1 MVDRSSDGGKERR
14 QYYVAKRDTVLLR
27 ILGACDVNVNEL
39 RLGMLVEALEDLKDS
54 SLKIRV
60 IDTAGSKTWCGTEW
74 RCHKYDLIPVSHKIR
89 QYLLAVQSPQERV
102 QLASN
107 KALCE
112 QIKDISVKDK
122 VWYCC
127 DPNKH
132 SKELAFVKY
141 IGPVTELGL
150 GHYFGLELLES
161 QETSE
166 TSSLIKEYFT
176 CTHWNAIFATVSNIC
191 PYKETDTVSSN
202 IEKTSLFLKGSTGT
216 DYSNDKK
223 KSVLDSTPA
232 ILLEQF
238 TTFDDN
244 KNNNRESVNM
254 LKERQKI
261 AKSSLEND
269 VNNFTKNLD
278 HALFKSALQNIP
290 IFVLEHKWSSDIE
303 SNVYSDVEEM
313 HDRLSLLDYSNV
325 SEKNEIKKFSK
336 IENKEDLMVGS
347 NVKVL
352 LDSDIHYGVIRWI
365 GTPSGISP
373 DKLMAA
379 VELDDG
385 HPLGTDG
392 TYKDIRYFHCR
403 PHRAVFTDIEH
414 CSLYENTKLDERL
427 ALTNNDNF
435 GNMECSVIAGI
446 VRPISVKGDLES
458 ICGKYR
464 GIQGHH
470 NSCYLDATL
479 FSMFTFT
486 SVFDNLLFR
495 PPNEKDC
502 PQYEE
507 VQRVLREEIV
517 NPLRKNMFVRADRVM
532 KLRTLLEKLSS
543 VSGLTSEEKD
553 PEEFLTSLVAQIL
566 NAEPFLKLSSGQD
579 AYHYQLFVEKD
590 DHLNLPT
597 VQQLLEQSFL
607 TSNIRLKEV
616 PSCLIIQMPRFGKSF
631 KMYQKI
637 QPTLLL
643 DVTDIIEDSPRQ
655 CTVCGKLAEYEC
667 KECYGQCGVG
677 LESIAFCFKCLEKVH
692 CHERRTNHEPKKL
705 VVPMEFAI
713 LQEHCYVPRLYL
725 ELSAVV
731 CIETSHYVSFV
742 KCGPGSEAPWCF
754 FDSMADRKGEQNG
767 YNIPEMVP
775 CPDFPYWLSEEG
787 GNYLTKLTDDRHLP
801 EHAKRLLCDAY
812 MCMYQSPDVM
822 MYK

>member
-1 MVDRSSDGGKERR
+1 MEDSSKERR
-14 QYYVAKRDTVLLR
+14 VLQHYVAKQDTVLIR
-27 ILGACDVNVNEL
+27 IFGACDVNVNKL
-39 RLGMLVEALEDLKDS
+39 RLGMLVEALEDLKES
-54 SLKIRV
+54 VLRV
-60 IDTAGSKTWCGTEW
+60 RVTDTVGGSKTWCGTEW
-74 RCHKYDLIPVSHKIR
+74 RCHKYDLIPVSQKVW
-89 QYLLAVQSPQERV
+89 QYLLAVQSPQERIR
-102 QLASN
+102 LANDS
-107 KALCE
+107 ALCE
-112 QIKDISVKDK
+112 QMRNVSVNDV
-122 VWYCC
+122 VWYCS
-127 DPNKH
+127 DPANRRA
-132 SKELAFVKY
+132 KELAFVRY
-141 IGPVTELGL
+141 IGPVLQLGS
-150 GHYFGLELLES
+150 GHYFGLELVGN
-161 QETSE
+161 QELSNTSLL
-166 TSSLIKEYFT
+166 TKEYFIS
-176 CTHWNAIFATVSNIC
+176 THWNAATIFATINNIL
-191 PYKETDTVSSN
+191 PYKETDPISGS
-202 IEKTSLFLKGSTGT
+202 IEKTSFSKNNTT
-216 DYSNDKK
+216 DYNNDKK

-232 ILLEQF
+232 VLLEQF
-238 TTFDDN
+238 TLFDDN
-244 KNNNRESVNM
+244 KNNNQESVNI
-254 LKERQKI
+254 LKERNQ
-261 AKSSLEND
+261 AGKSDLEND
-269 VNNFTKNLD
+269 INNYSKTVD
-278 HALFKSALQNIP
+278 HALFKCGNG
-290 IFVLEHKWSSDIE
+290 
-303 SNVYSDVEEM
+303 
-313 HDRLSLLDYSNV
+313 
-325 SEKNEIKKFSK
+325 EKNEIKKFNRV
-336 IENKEDLMVGS
+336 ENKGDLMVGS

-352 LDSDIHYGVIRWI
+352 VDSDIHYGVIRWI
-365 GTPSGISP
+365 GTPHGTSP
-373 DKLMAA
+373 GKLMAA
-379 VELDDG
+379 VELDNG

-403 PHRAVFTDIEH
+403 PYRAVFTDIEH
-414 CSLYENTKLDERL
+414 CSHYENTKLNERP
-427 ALTNNDNF
+427 ALINNDNNF
-435 GNMECSVIAGI
+435 GNMESSVITGI

-655 CTVCGKLAEYEC
+655 CTVCGKLAEFEC

-677 LESIAFCFKCLEKVH
+677 LESIAFCLQCLEKVH
-692 CHERRTNHEPKKL
+692 RHERRTNHEPKKL
-705 VVPMEFAI
+705 NVPVEFTI
-713 LQEHCYVPRLYL
+713 LQEHCPVPRLYL

-787 GNYLTKLTDDRHLP
+787 GTYLTELTDDRHLP

>member
-1 MVDRSSDGGKERR
+1 MEKRNPNSKEDRQDL
-14 QYYVAKRDTVLLR
+14 QCYVAKENALLIR
-27 ILGACDVNVNEL
+27 ISGECSVNSSAL
-39 RLGMLVEALEDLKDS
+39 RLGMLVEGVEDFKDGTM
-54 SLKIRV
+54 KVRV
-60 IDTAGSKTWCGTEW
+60 NDTTSDVWRGTEW
-74 RCHKYDLIPVSHKIR
+74 RCHRIDLIPVSTEAWKF
-89 QYLLAVQSPQERV
+89 LAAVSVPEERV
-102 QLASN
+102 RLAYD
-107 KALCE
+107 KQLCE
-112 QIKDISVKDK
+112 QLVALSVNDT
-122 VWYCC
+122 VWYCP
-127 DPNKH
+127 DPSINTKH
-132 SKELAFVKY
+132 LAVIKY
-141 IGPVTELGL
+141 IGPVLRL
-150 GHYFGLELLES
+150 GHGYYFGIDLVDGQEVSKTS
-161 QETSE
+161 QLS
-166 TSSLIKEYFT
+166 KEYFFSN
-176 CTHWNAIFATVSNIC
+176 HSDGRFATLNNIYPLKADTSMSLGNTDKNFYVKPDTSNN
-191 PYKETDTVSSN
+191 YAS
-202 IEKTSLFLKGSTGT
+202 
-216 DYSNDKK
+216 DKK
-223 KSVLDSTPA
+223 KSVLDSVPPVFFERFKTY
-232 ILLEQF
+232 
-238 TTFDDN
+238 DDG
-244 KNNNRESVNM
+244 KNNNKEQGVT
-254 LKERQKI
+254 LKERHQTNKLLL
-261 AKSSLEND
+261 LEND
-269 VNNFTKNLD
+269 LNNLTKTTEIHSYPQIGNT
-278 HALFKSALQNIP
+278 P
-290 IFVLEHKWSSDIE
+290 
-303 SNVYSDVEEM
+303 
-313 HDRLSLLDYSNV
+313 
-325 SEKNEIKKFSK
+325 EKNANKKFSRV
-336 IENKEDLMVGS
+336 ENSDIIVGS

-352 LDSDIHYGVIRWI
+352 LDSEVRYGVIRWI
-365 GTPSGISP
+365 GTPPGTTP
-373 DKLMAA
+373 GKLMAA
-379 VELDDG
+379 VELDENY
-385 HPLGTDG
+385 PTGTDG
-392 TYKDIRYFHCR
+392 TYKDIRYFYCR
-403 PHRAVFTDIEH
+403 PHRAVFTNLDK
-414 CSLYENTKLDERL
+414 CSLYDPIIAKIEDQVSSMNADH
-427 ALTNNDNF
+427 F
-435 GNMECSVIAGI
+435 GNMESSVIVGM
-446 VRPISVKGDLES
+446 VKPISVKADLES

-495 PPNEKDC
+495 PPNERDC

-655 CTVCGKLAEYEC
+655 CTVCGNLAEFEC

-677 LESIAFCFKCLEKVH
+677 LESIAFCLVCHEKVH
-692 CHERRTNHEPKKL
+692 HHERRTNHEPKKL

-713 LQEHCYVPRLYL
+713 LQEHCPVPRLYL

-731 CIETSHYVSFV
+731 CIETSHYVCFV
-742 KCGPGSEAPWCF
+742 KCGAGSEAPWCF

>member
-1 MVDRSSDGGKERR
+1 MEDSSKERR
-14 QYYVAKRDTVLLR
+14 VLQHYVAKQDT
-27 ILGACDVNVNEL
+27 L
-39 RLGMLVEALEDLKDS
+39 RLGMLVEALEDLKTS
-54 SLKIRV
+54 VLRV
-60 IDTAGSKTWCGTEW
+60 RVTDTVDGSKSWCGTEW
-74 RCHKYDLIPVSHKIR
+74 RCHTYDLIPVSP
-89 QYLLAVQSPQERV
+89 QVWQCLLAVQSPQERV
-102 QLASN
+102 RLAN
-107 KALCE
+107 DGPLCE
-112 QIKDISVKDK
+112 QLRNVSVNDAI
-122 VWYCC
+122 WYCA
-127 DPNKH
+127 DPANRPRARD
-132 SKELAFVKY
+132 LAFVRY
-141 IGPVTELGL
+141 VGHVPQLGL
-150 GHYFGLELLES
+150 GHYFGLELVGS
-161 QETSE
+161 QELSKTS
-166 TSSLIKEYFT
+166 LLAKEYFSA
-176 CTHWNAIFATVSNIC
+176 THWNAATIFATINNIL
-191 PYKETDTVSSN
+191 PYKETDSVSGV
-202 IEKTSLFLKGSTGT
+202 EKTPFLKNNTAT
-216 DYSNDKK
+216 EYANDKK
-223 KSVLDSTPA
+223 RSVLDSTPA
-232 ILLEQF
+232 VLLEQF
-238 TTFDDN
+238 TLFDDN
-244 KNNNRESVNM
+244 KNNNQDSVNL
-254 LKERQKI
+254 LKERQVGK
-261 AKSSLEND
+261 ADLEND
-269 VNNFTKNLD
+269 INNYTKTAD
-278 HALFKSALQNIP
+278 HALFKCGNG
-290 IFVLEHKWSSDIE
+290 
-303 SNVYSDVEEM
+303 
-313 HDRLSLLDYSNV
+313 
-325 SEKNEIKKFSK
+325 EKNEIKKFNK
-336 IENKEDLMVGS
+336 VENKEDLVVGS

-352 LDSDIHYGVIRWI
+352 LDADVHYGVIRWL
-365 GTPSGISP
+365 GTPPGTSP
-373 DKLMAA
+373 GKLMAA

-392 TYKDIRYFHCR
+392 TYKDVRYFHCR
-403 PHRAVFTDIEH
+403 PYRAVFTDIEH
-414 CSLYENTKLDERL
+414 CSRCENTKLDERP
-427 ALTNNDNF
+427 ALINNENF
-435 GNMECSVIAGI
+435 GNMESSVIEGI

-631 KMYQKI
+631 KMYPKI

-655 CTVCGKLAEYEC
+655 CTVCGKLAEFEC

-677 LESIAFCFKCLEKVH
+677 LESIAFCLQCLEKVH
-692 CHERRTNHEPKKL
+692 RHERRTNHEPKKL
-705 VVPMEFAI
+705 NVPMEFTI
-713 LQEHCYVPRLYL
+713 LQEHCPVPRLYL

-787 GNYLTKLTDDRHLP
+787 GNYLTELTDDRHLP

>member
-1 MVDRSSDGGKERR
+1 MEDSSKERR
-14 QYYVAKRDTVLLR
+14 VLQHYVAKQDTVLIR
-27 ILGACDVNVNEL
+27 IFGACDVNVNKL
-39 RLGMLVEALEDLKDS
+39 RLGMLVEALEDLKES
-54 SLKIRV
+54 VLRV
-60 IDTAGSKTWCGTEW
+60 RVTDTVGGSKTWCGTEW
-74 RCHKYDLIPVSHKIR
+74 RCHKYDLIPVSPMVW
-89 QYLLAVQSPQERV
+89 QCLLAVQSPQERIRI
-102 QLASN
+102 AN
-107 KALCE
+107 DEALCE
-112 QIKDISVKDK
+112 QIRNTSVNDV
-122 VWYCC
+122 VWYCS
-127 DPNKH
+127 DPANRRA
-132 SKELAFVKY
+132 KELAFVRY
-141 IGPVTELGL
+141 IGPVQQLGP
-150 GHYFGLELLES
+150 GHYFGLELVEN
-161 QETSE
+161 QELSKTS
-166 TSSLIKEYFT
+166 LLAKEYFAS
-176 CTHWNAIFATVSNIC
+176 THWNAAAIFAPINNIIF
-191 PYKETDTVSSN
+191 YKDIDPISGAS
-202 IEKTSLFLKGSTGT
+202 FLKNNTT
-216 DYSNDKK
+216 DYINDKK
-223 KSVLDSTPA
+223 RSVLDSTPA
-232 ILLEQF
+232 VLLEQF
-238 TTFDDN
+238 TLFDDN
-244 KNNNRESVNM
+244 KNNNQESVNL
-254 LKERQKI
+254 LKERQAGKLD
-261 AKSSLEND
+261 LEND
-269 VNNFTKNLD
+269 VNNYAKNVD
-278 HALFKSALQNIP
+278 HALFKCGN
-290 IFVLEHKWSSDIE
+290 D
-303 SNVYSDVEEM
+303 
-313 HDRLSLLDYSNV
+313 
-325 SEKNEIKKFSK
+325 EKNEIKKFNK
-336 IENKEDLMVGS
+336 VENKGELMVGS
-347 NVKVL
+347 NVKVF
-352 LDSDIHYGVIRWI
+352 LDTDVHYGVIRWI
-365 GTPSGISP
+365 GTPPGTTP
-373 DKLMAA
+373 GKLMAA
-379 VELDDG
+379 VELDNG

-403 PHRAVFTDIEH
+403 PYKAVFIDIEH
-414 CSLYENTKLDERL
+414 CSHYENTKLNERP

-435 GNMECSVIAGI
+435 GNMESSVITGI

-655 CTVCGKLAEYEC
+655 CTVCGKLAEFEC

-677 LESIAFCFKCLEKVH
+677 LESIAFCLQCLEKVH
-692 CHERRTNHEPKKL
+692 RHERRTNHEPKKL
-705 VVPMEFAI
+705 NVPMEFTI
-713 LQEHCYVPRLYL
+713 LQEHCPVPRLYL

-775 CPDFPYWLSEEG
+775 CPDFPYWLSEDG
-787 GNYLTKLTDDRHLP
+787 GNYLTELTDDRHLP

>member
-1 MVDRSSDGGKERR
+1 MEDSSKERR
-14 QYYVAKRDTVLLR
+14 VLQHYVAKQDT
-27 ILGACDVNVNEL
+27 L
-39 RLGMLVEALEDLKDS
+39 RLGMLVEALEDLKES
-54 SLKIRV
+54 VLRV
-60 IDTAGSKTWCGTEW
+60 RVTDTVGGSKTWCGTEW
-74 RCHKYDLIPVSHKIR
+74 RCHKYDLIPVSPKVW

-102 QLASN
+102 RLAN
-107 KALCE
+107 DEALCE
-112 QIKDISVKDK
+112 QMRNVSVNDV
-122 VWYCC
+122 VWHCS
-127 DPNKH
+127 DPANRRAR
-132 SKELAFVKY
+132 ELAFVRY
-141 IGPVTELGL
+141 IGPVPQLGL
-150 GHYFGLELLES
+150 GHYFGLELVES
-161 QETSE
+161 QELSKTS
-166 TSSLIKEYFT
+166 LLAKEYFSS
-176 CTHWNAIFATVSNIC
+176 THWNAAAILATINNIL
-191 PYKETDTVSSN
+191 PYKETDSICG
-202 IEKTSLFLKGSTGT
+202 IEKTPFLKNNAGT
-216 DYSNDKK
+216 DYASDKK
-223 KSVLDSTPA
+223 RSVLDSTPA
-232 ILLEQF
+232 VLLEQF
-238 TTFDDN
+238 TLFNDN
-244 KNNNRESVNM
+244 KNNNQESVNI
-254 LKERQKI
+254 LKDRHQ
-261 AKSSLEND
+261 AGKSDLEND
-269 VNNFTKNLD
+269 VNNYTKTID
-278 HALFKSALQNIP
+278 HALLKCGNG
-290 IFVLEHKWSSDIE
+290 
-303 SNVYSDVEEM
+303 
-313 HDRLSLLDYSNV
+313 
-325 SEKNEIKKFSK
+325 EKNEVKKFNRV
-336 IENKEDLMVGS
+336 ENKGDLMVGS

-352 LDSDIHYGVIRWI
+352 LDSDVHYGVIRWI
-365 GTPSGISP
+365 GTPSGTSP
-373 DKLMAA
+373 GKLMAA
-379 VELDDG
+379 VELDNG

-392 TYKDIRYFHCR
+392 TYKDTRYFHCR
-403 PHRAVFTDIEH
+403 PYRAVFTDIEH
-414 CSLYENTKLDERL
+414 CSHYENTKLDERP
-427 ALTNNDNF
+427 ALINNDNF
-435 GNMECSVIAGI
+435 GNMESSVIAGI

-655 CTVCGKLAEYEC
+655 CTVCGKLAEFEC

-677 LESIAFCFKCLEKVH
+677 LESIAFCSQCLEKVH
-692 CHERRTNHEPKKL
+692 RHERRTNHEPKKL
-705 VVPMEFAI
+705 TVPMEFTI
-713 LQEHCYVPRLYL
+713 LQEHCPVPRLYL

-787 GNYLTKLTDDRHLP
+787 GNYLTELTDDRHLP

>member
-1 MVDRSSDGGKERR
+1 
-14 QYYVAKRDTVLLR
+14 
-27 ILGACDVNVNEL
+27 
-39 RLGMLVEALEDLKDS
+39 MLVEALEDLKES
-54 SLKIRV
+54 VLRV
-60 IDTAGSKTWCGTEW
+60 RVTDTVGGCKTWCGTEW
-74 RCHKYDLIPVSHKIR
+74 RCHKYDLIPVSQKVW
-89 QYLLAVQSPQERV
+89 QYLLAVQSPQERIRLV
-102 QLASN
+102 NDVTLY
-107 KALCE
+107 E
-112 QIKDISVKDK
+112 QIQNISVNDL
-122 VWYCC
+122 VWYHSG
-127 DPNKH
+127 PANKRI
-132 SKELAFVKY
+132 KELAFVRY
-141 IGPVTELGL
+141 IGPVQQLGP
-150 GHYFGLELLES
+150 GHYFGLELLKKPES
-161 QETSE
+161 LQTS
-166 TSSLIKEYFT
+166 LLAKEYFT
-176 CTHWNAIFATVSNIC
+176 STHWSAAAIFAPVNNIL
-191 PYKETDTVSSN
+191 PHKETNSVAGID
-202 IEKTSLFLKGSTGT
+202 KTLFLKNNTGT
-216 DYSNDKK
+216 DYVNDKK

-232 ILLEQF
+232 VLLEQF
-238 TTFDDN
+238 TLFDDN
-244 KNNNRESVNM
+244 KNNNQESVNI
-254 LKERQKI
+254 LKDCHQ
-261 AKSSLEND
+261 AGKSDLEND
-269 VNNFTKNLD
+269 VNNYKAID
-278 HALFKSALQNIP
+278 HMLFKCGNG
-290 IFVLEHKWSSDIE
+290 
-303 SNVYSDVEEM
+303 
-313 HDRLSLLDYSNV
+313 
-325 SEKNEIKKFSK
+325 EKNETKKFNR
-336 IENKEDLMVGS
+336 IENKGDLMIGS

-352 LDSDIHYGVIRWI
+352 LDSDIHYGIIRWI
-365 GTPSGISP
+365 GTPPGTSP
-373 DKLMAA
+373 GKLIAA
-379 VELDDG
+379 VELDKG

-403 PHRAVFTDIEH
+403 PFRAIFTDIEH
-414 CSLYENTKLDERL
+414 CSQYENLDERS
-427 ALTNNDNF
+427 ALINNDKF
-435 GNMECSVIAGI
+435 GNMESSVIAGI

-655 CTVCGKLAEYEC
+655 CTVCGKLAEFEC
-667 KECYGQCGVG
+667 KKCYGQCGVG
-677 LESIAFCFKCLEKVH
+677 LESIAFCLQCLEKVH
-692 CHERRTNHEPKKL
+692 RHERRTNHEPKKL
-705 VVPMEFAI
+705 NVPMEFTI
-713 LQEHCYVPRLYL
+713 LQEHCPVPRLYL

-787 GNYLTKLTDDRHLP
+787 GNYLTELTDDRHLP

>member
-1 MVDRSSDGGKERR
+1 MEDSSKERR
-14 QYYVAKRDTVLLR
+14 VLQHYVAKQDTVLIR
-27 ILGACDVNVNEL
+27 IFGACDVNVNKL
-39 RLGMLVEALEDLKDS
+39 RLGMLVEALEDLKES
-54 SLKIRV
+54 VLRV
-60 IDTAGSKTWCGTEW
+60 RVTDTVGGSKTWCGTEW
-74 RCHKYDLIPVSHKIR
+74 RCHKYDLIPVSPKVW

-102 QLASN
+102 RLAN
-107 KALCE
+107 DEALCE
-112 QIKDISVKDK
+112 QMRNVSVNDV
-122 VWYCC
+122 VWHCS
-127 DPNKH
+127 DPANRRAR
-132 SKELAFVKY
+132 ELAFVRY
-141 IGPVTELGL
+141 IGPVPKLGL
-150 GHYFGLELLES
+150 GHYFGLELVES
-161 QETSE
+161 QELSKTS
-166 TSSLIKEYFT
+166 LLAKEYFSS
-176 CTHWNAIFATVSNIC
+176 THWNAAAILATINNIL
-191 PYKETDTVSSN
+191 PYKETDSICG
-202 IEKTSLFLKGSTGT
+202 IEKTPFLKNNAGT
-216 DYSNDKK
+216 DYANDKK

-232 ILLEQF
+232 VLLEQF
-238 TTFDDN
+238 TLFNDN
-244 KNNNRESVNM
+244 KNNNQESVNI
-254 LKERQKI
+254 LKDRHQ
-261 AKSSLEND
+261 AGKSDLEND
-269 VNNFTKNLD
+269 VNNYTKTID
-278 HALFKSALQNIP
+278 HALFKCGNG
-290 IFVLEHKWSSDIE
+290 
-303 SNVYSDVEEM
+303 
-313 HDRLSLLDYSNV
+313 
-325 SEKNEIKKFSK
+325 EKNEVKKFNRV
-336 IENKEDLMVGS
+336 ENKGDLMVGS

-352 LDSDIHYGVIRWI
+352 LDSDVHYGVIRWI
-365 GTPSGISP
+365 GTPSGTSP
-373 DKLMAA
+373 GKLMAA
-379 VELDDG
+379 VELDNG

-392 TYKDIRYFHCR
+392 TYKDTRYFHCR
-403 PHRAVFTDIEH
+403 PYRAVFTDIEH
-414 CSLYENTKLDERL
+414 CSHYENTKLDERP

-435 GNMECSVIAGI
+435 GNMESSVIAGI

-655 CTVCGKLAEYEC
+655 CTVCGKLAEFEC

-677 LESIAFCFKCLEKVH
+677 LESIAFCSQCLEKVH
-692 CHERRTNHEPKKL
+692 RHERRTNHEPKKL
-705 VVPMEFAI
+705 TVPMEFTI
-713 LQEHCYVPRLYL
+713 LQEHCPVPRLYL

-787 GNYLTKLTDDRHLP
+787 GNYLTELTDDRHLP

>member
-1 MVDRSSDGGKERR
+1 MEDRDGSKEHRVL
-14 QYYVAKRDTVLLR
+14 QHYIAKQDTVLIR
-27 ILGACDVNVNEL
+27 IYGACVVNVNEL
-39 RLGMLVEALEDLKDS
+39 RVGMLVEALEDLKES
-54 SLKIRV
+54 VLKVRV
-60 IDTAGSKTWCGTEW
+60 IDTIGGSKIWCGTEW
-74 RCHKYDLIPVSHKIR
+74 RCHKYDLIPVSPKIW
-89 QYLLAVQSPQERV
+89 QYLLTVQSPQERIRI
-102 QLASN
+102 AN
-107 KALCE
+107 DEALCE
-112 QIKDISVKDK
+112 RIRNISVNDR
-122 VWYCC
+122 VLYCS
-127 DPNKH
+127 DSSNRRA
-132 SKELAFVKY
+132 KEIALVRY
-141 IGPVTELGL
+141 IGSVKQLGL

-161 QETSE
+161 QEVSKTSV
-166 TSSLIKEYFT
+166 LAKEYFIS
-176 CTHWNAIFATVSNIC
+176 THSNANVTFATVNNIY
-191 PYKETDTVSSN
+191 PYKAESDTISGN
-202 IEKTSLFLKGSTGT
+202 IEKTFLKSNTGT
-216 DYSNDKK
+216 DYTNDKK
-223 KSVLDSTPA
+223 RSVHLLDSTPA
-232 ILLEQF
+232 VLLEQF
-238 TTFDDN
+238 TLFDDN
-244 KNNNRESVNM
+244 KNNNQESVNI
-254 LKERQKI
+254 LKERHQA
-261 AKSSLEND
+261 AKSNLENN
-269 VNNFTKNLD
+269 VNNYTKSND
-278 HALFKSALQNIP
+278 HSLFKCGNAL
-290 IFVLEHKWSSDIE
+290 
-303 SNVYSDVEEM
+303 
-313 HDRLSLLDYSNV
+313 
-325 SEKNEIKKFSK
+325 EKNEIEKFK
-336 IENKEDLMVGS
+336 VENKGDLMVGS
-347 NVKVL
+347 TVKVL

-373 DKLMAA
+373 GKLMAA

-392 TYKDIRYFHCR
+392 TYKDVKYFHCR
-403 PHRAVFTDIEH
+403 PYRAIFTDIEH
-414 CSLYENTKLDERL
+414 CSHYENTKLNEQP

-435 GNMECSVIAGI
+435 GNMESSVIAGL

-655 CTVCGKLAEYEC
+655 CTVCGKLAEFEC

-677 LESIAFCFKCLEKVH
+677 LESIAFCLQCLEKVH
-692 CHERRTNHEPKKL
+692 RHERRFNHEPKKL
-705 VVPMEFAI
+705 IVPMEFAI
-713 LQEHCYVPRLYL
+713 LQEHCPVPRLYL

-787 GNYLTKLTDDRHLP
+787 GNYLIELTDDRHLP

>member
-1 MVDRSSDGGKERR
+1 MEDRDGNKEHRVL
-14 QYYVAKRDTVLLR
+14 QHYIAKQDTVLIRLF
-27 ILGACDVNVNEL
+27 GACVVNVNEL
-39 RLGMLVEALEDLKDS
+39 RVGMLVEALEDLKES
-54 SLKIRV
+54 VLKVRV
-60 IDTAGSKTWCGTEW
+60 IDTIGGSKIWCGTEW
-74 RCHKYDLIPVSHKIR
+74 RCHKYDLIPVSQKIW
-89 QYLLAVQSPQERV
+89 QYLLTVQSPQERIRI
-102 QLASN
+102 AN
-107 KALCE
+107 DEALCE
-112 QIKDISVKDK
+112 RIRNISVNDR
-122 VWYCC
+122 VWYCS
-127 DPNKH
+127 DSSNRRA
-132 SKELAFVKY
+132 KEIAIVRY
-141 IGPVTELGL
+141 IGPVKQLGL

-161 QETSE
+161 QEVFKTS
-166 TSSLIKEYFT
+166 LLAKEYFIS
-176 CTHWNAIFATVSNIC
+176 THSNASVTFATVNNIY
-191 PYKETDTVSSN
+191 PYKVESDTISGN
-202 IEKTSLFLKGSTGT
+202 IEKTFLKSNTGT
-216 DYSNDKK
+216 DYINDKK
-223 KSVLDSTPA
+223 RSVLDSTPA
-232 ILLEQF
+232 VLLEKF
-238 TTFDDN
+238 TLFDDN
-244 KNNNRESVNM
+244 KNNNQESVNI
-254 LKERQKI
+254 LKERHQ
-261 AKSSLEND
+261 ATKSNLENN
-269 VNNFTKNLD
+269 VNNYTKSID
-278 HALFKSALQNIP
+278 HALFKCGNTL
-290 IFVLEHKWSSDIE
+290 
-303 SNVYSDVEEM
+303 
-313 HDRLSLLDYSNV
+313 
-325 SEKNEIKKFSK
+325 EKNEIKKFRV
-336 IENKEDLMVGS
+336 ENKKDLMVGS
-347 NVKVL
+347 TVKVL
-352 LDSDIHYGVIRWI
+352 VDSDIYYGVIRWI
-365 GTPSGISP
+365 GTPTGVSP
-373 DKLMAA
+373 GKLMAA

-392 TYKDIRYFHCR
+392 TYKDVRYFHCR
-403 PHRAVFTDIEH
+403 PYKAIFTDIEH
-414 CSLYENTKLDERL
+414 CSHYEDTKLNEQP
-427 ALTNNDNF
+427 AFTNNDNF
-435 GNMECSVIAGI
+435 GNMESSVISGI

-643 DVTDIIEDSPRQ
+643 DVTDIIENSPRQ
-655 CTVCGKLAEYEC
+655 CTVCGKLAEFEC

-677 LESIAFCFKCLEKVH
+677 LESIAFCLQCLEKVH
-692 CHERRTNHEPKKL
+692 RHERRTNHEPKKL
-705 VVPMEFAI
+705 IVPMEFAI
-713 LQEHCYVPRLYL
+713 LQEHCPVPRLYL

-787 GNYLTKLTDDRHLP
+787 GNYLTELTDDRHLP

>member
-1 MVDRSSDGGKERR
+1 MEDRDTECNTEHRVL
-14 QYYVAKRDTVLLR
+14 QHYIAKQDTVLIRLF
-27 ILGACDVNVNEL
+27 GACVVNVNEL
-39 RLGMLVEALEDLKDS
+39 RVGMLVEALEDLKDS
-54 SLKIRV
+54 VLKVRV
-60 IDTAGSKTWCGTEW
+60 IDTVSGSKIWCGTEW
-74 RCHKYDLIPVSHKIR
+74 RCHKYDLIPVSQKIW
-89 QYLLAVQSPQERV
+89 QYLLTVQSPQERV
-102 QLASN
+102 RIAN
-107 KALCE
+107 DEALCE
-112 QIKDISVKDK
+112 RIRNISVNDK
-122 VWYCC
+122 VWYCF
-127 DPNKH
+127 DSPNRRA
-132 SKELAFVKY
+132 KEIALVRY
-141 IGPVTELGL
+141 IGSVKQLGL

-161 QETSE
+161 QEVFKTS
-166 TSSLIKEYFT
+166 LLAKEYFIS
-176 CTHWNAIFATVSNIC
+176 THSNASVTFATVNNIY
-191 PYKETDTVSSN
+191 PHKVESDT
-202 IEKTSLFLKGSTGT
+202 IPAFLKNNTGT
-216 DYSNDKK
+216 DYTNDKK
-223 KSVLDSTPA
+223 RSVLDSTPA
-232 ILLEQF
+232 VLLENF
-238 TTFDDN
+238 TLFDEN
-244 KNNNRESVNM
+244 KNNNQESVNV
-254 LKERQKI
+254 LKEHHQ
-261 AKSSLEND
+261 ATKSNFENN
-269 VNNFTKNLD
+269 VNNYTKSID
-278 HALFKSALQNIP
+278 HALFKRGNAL
-290 IFVLEHKWSSDIE
+290 
-303 SNVYSDVEEM
+303 
-313 HDRLSLLDYSNV
+313 
-325 SEKNEIKKFSK
+325 EKNEIKKFRV
-336 IENKEDLMVGS
+336 ENKKDLMIGS
-347 NVKVL
+347 TVKVL

-373 DKLMAA
+373 GKLMAA

-392 TYKDIRYFHCR
+392 TYKDVRYFHCG
-403 PHRAVFTDIEH
+403 PYKAIFTDIEH
-414 CSLYENTKLDERL
+414 CSHYENTKLNNQPTI
-427 ALTNNDNF
+427 TNNENF
-435 GNMECSVIAGI
+435 GNMESSVIAGI

-517 NPLRKNMFVRADRVM
+517 NPLRKNIFVRADRVM

-643 DVTDIIEDSPRQ
+643 DVTDIIENSPRQ
-655 CTVCGKLAEYEC
+655 CTVCGKLAEFEC

-677 LESIAFCFKCLEKVH
+677 LESIAFCLQCLEKVH
-692 CHERRTNHEPKKL
+692 RHERRTNHEPKKL
-705 VVPMEFAI
+705 IVPMEFAI
-713 LQEHCYVPRLYL
+713 LQEHCPVPRLYL

-775 CPDFPYWLSEEG
+775 CPDFPYWLSEDG
-787 GNYLTKLTDDRHLP
+787 GNYLTELTDDRHLP

>member
-1 MVDRSSDGGKERR
+1 MEKRNYNNKEDR
-14 QYYVAKRDTVLLR
+14 QVLQHFVAKQNT
-27 ILGACDVNVNEL
+27 ILTRMSGECDKSVNTL
-39 RLGMLVEALEDLKDS
+39 RLGMLVEAVEDLGDS
-54 SLKIRV
+54 GLKVRV
-60 IDTAGSKTWCGTEW
+60 VDTTGSEIWRGTEW
-74 RCHKYDLIPVSHKIR
+74 RCHKFDLIAVTSEVWKFLPAVS
-89 QYLLAVQSPQERV
+89 VPQERV
-102 QLASN
+102 RLAN
-107 KALCE
+107 HKHLCE
-112 QIKDISVKDK
+112 ELMNLAINDT
-122 VWYCC
+122 VWYCS
-127 DPNKH
+127 DPHGCTKC
-132 SKELAFVKY
+132 LAVIKY
-141 IGPVTELGL
+141 IGPVPQLSQGY
-150 GHYFGLELLES
+150 YFGLDLLEG
-161 QETSE
+161 QE
-166 TSSLIKEYFT
+166 SSKTALLSKEYFVS
-176 CTHWNAIFATVSNIC
+176 THSEGTFATLSNIF
-191 PYKETDTVSSN
+191 PLKPGGPTGLAKPDKNIFMKVETGN
-202 IEKTSLFLKGSTGT
+202 N
-216 DYSNDKK
+216 YPNDKK
-223 KSVLDSTPA
+223 KSVLDTIPPV
-232 ILLEQF
+232 LLERF
-238 TTFDDN
+238 TIFDDN
-244 KNNNRESVNM
+244 KNNNRDQRS
-254 LKERQKI
+254 LPKEYPQPT
-261 AKSSLEND
+261 KSTTDEND
-269 VNNFTKNLD
+269 
-278 HALFKSALQNIP
+278 
-290 IFVLEHKWSSDIE
+290 
-303 SNVYSDVEEM
+303 SNVTKSTTT
-313 HDRLSLLDYSNV
+313 HGSTP
-325 SEKNEIKKFSK
+325 EKNENKKFGQT
-336 IENKEDLMVGS
+336 ENSDLIVGS

-352 LDSDIHYGVIRWI
+352 LDSDVHYGIIRWI
-365 GTPSGISP
+365 GTPPGITP
-373 DKLMAA
+373 GKLMAA
-379 VELDDG
+379 VELDNS
-385 HPLGTDG
+385 HPTGTDG
-392 TYKDIRYFHCR
+392 TYKDVRYFRCR
-403 PHRAVFTDIEH
+403 PHRAVFTDLDQ
-414 CSLYENTKLDERL
+414 CSQYEAMTKIDDPTTSINT
-427 ALTNNDNF
+427 DNF
-435 GNMECSVIAGI
+435 GSMESSAIAGI
-446 VRPISVKGDLES
+446 VRPISVKGNLES

-616 PSCLIIQMPRFGKSF
+616 PSCFIIQMPRFGKSF

-655 CTVCGKLAEYEC
+655 CTVCGKLAEFEC

-677 LESIAFCFKCLEKVH
+677 LESIAFCLQCLEKVH
-692 CHERRTNHEPKKL
+692 RHERRTNHEPKKL

-713 LQEHCYVPRLYL
+713 LQEHCPVPRLYL

-731 CIETSHYVSFV
+731 CIETSHYVCFV
-742 KCGPGSEAPWCF
+742 KCGSGSEAPWCF

-787 GNYLTKLTDDRHLP
+787 GNYLTELTDDRHLP

>member
-1 MVDRSSDGGKERR
+1 MEKRNAGSKEDRQVL
-14 QYYVAKRDTVLLR
+14 QYFIAKQDTLLGCMSGDKK
-27 ILGACDVNVNEL
+27 LNTL
-39 RLGMLVEALEDLKDS
+39 RPGMLVEAIEDLGDS
-54 SLKIRV
+54 ALRV
-60 IDTAGSKTWCGTEW
+60 RVVDTTGSEVWRGTEW
-74 RCHKYDLIPVSHKIR
+74 RCHRYDLIAVTADVWK
-89 QYLLAVQSPQERV
+89 YLVAVTAPQERIR
-102 QLASN
+102 LAN
-107 KALCE
+107 HKRLCKE
-112 QIKDISVKDK
+112 LLSLDVNDS
-122 VWYCC
+122 VWYCPEPQGC
-127 DPNKH
+127 TKQ
-132 SKELAFVKY
+132 LAVIKY
-141 IGPVTELGL
+141 IGPVPLLGQ
-150 GHYFGLELLES
+150 GYYFGLDLLES
-161 QETSE
+161 QDPSKTP
-166 TSSLIKEYFT
+166 LLCKEYFKSNHVEGRFVT
-176 CTHWNAIFATVSNIC
+176 LGDIFPMKPEGPTGLGNSDESVFL
-191 PYKETDTVSSN
+191 KTDTGN
-202 IEKTSLFLKGSTGT
+202 NYT
-216 DYSNDKK
+216 NDKK
-223 KSVLDSTPA
+223 ISVLDSIPPV
-232 ILLEQF
+232 LLEKF
-238 TTFDDN
+238 SLYDDN
-244 KNNNRESVNM
+244 KNNNRDQCS
-254 LKERQKI
+254 LPKEFHQSKKL
-261 AKSSLEND
+261 ATLEND
-269 VNNFTKNLD
+269 SNVTKNT
-278 HALFKSALQNIP
+278 
-290 IFVLEHKWSSDIE
+290 
-303 SNVYSDVEEM
+303 NVHPYTQSG
-313 HDRLSLLDYSNV
+313 STP
-325 SEKNEIKKFSK
+325 EKNENKKLARTDK
-336 IENKEDLMVGS
+336 TDLIVGS

-352 LDSDIHYGVIRWI
+352 LDSDVHYGIIRWI
-365 GTPSGISP
+365 GTPLGIASG
-373 DKLMAA
+373 KLMAA
-379 VELDDG
+379 VELDDI
-385 HPLGTDG
+385 HPSGTDG
-392 TYKDIRYFHCR
+392 TYKDVRYFHCL
-403 PHRAVFTDIEH
+403 PYRAVFTDLDQ
-414 CSLYENTKLDERL
+414 CSRYDAMTKVDEPTTPVNT
-427 ALTNNDNF
+427 DNF
-435 GNMECSVIAGI
+435 GNMESSVIVGK
-446 VRPISVKGDLES
+446 VRPICVKGNLES

-677 LESIAFCFKCLEKVH
+677 LESIAFCLQCLEKVH
-692 CHERRTNHEPKKL
+692 RHERRTNHEPKKL
-705 VVPMEFAI
+705 IVPMEFAI
-713 LQEHCYVPRLYL
+713 LQEHCPVPRLYL

-731 CIETSHYVSFV
+731 CIETSHYVCFV
-742 KCGPGSEAPWCF
+742 KCGSGSEAPWCF

-787 GNYLTKLTDDRHLP
+787 GNYLTELTDDRHLP

>member
-1 MVDRSSDGGKERR
+1 MEDRDSNKEHRVL
-14 QYYVAKRDTVLLR
+14 QHYIAKQDTVLIRLF
-27 ILGACDVNVNEL
+27 GACVVNVNEL
-39 RLGMLVEALEDLKDS
+39 RVGMLVEALEDLKES
-54 SLKIRV
+54 VLKVRV
-60 IDTAGSKTWCGTEW
+60 IDTIGGSKIWCGTEW
-74 RCHKYDLIPVSHKIR
+74 RCHKYDLIPVSQKIW
-89 QYLLAVQSPQERV
+89 QYLLTVQSPQERIRI
-102 QLASN
+102 AN
-107 KALCE
+107 DEALCE
-112 QIKDISVKDK
+112 RIKNISVNDK
-122 VWYCC
+122 VWYCS
-127 DPNKH
+127 DSSNRRV
-132 SKELAFVKY
+132 KEIALVRY
-141 IGPVTELGL
+141 IGPVKQLGL

-161 QETSE
+161 QEVFKTS
-166 TSSLIKEYFT
+166 LLAKEYFIST
-176 CTHWNAIFATVSNIC
+176 YSNASVTFATVNNIY
-191 PYKETDTVSSN
+191 PYKTESDIISGN
-202 IEKTSLFLKGSTGT
+202 IEKTFLKNNIGT
-216 DYSNDKK
+216 DNNDKK
-223 KSVLDSTPA
+223 RSVLDSTPA
-232 ILLEQF
+232 VLLEKF
-238 TTFDDN
+238 TLFDDN
-244 KNNNRESVNM
+244 KNNNQESVNI
-254 LKERQKI
+254 LKEHHQ
-261 AKSSLEND
+261 ATKSNLENN
-269 VNNFTKNLD
+269 VNNYTKSID
-278 HALFKSALQNIP
+278 HTLFKCGNA
-290 IFVLEHKWSSDIE
+290 V
-303 SNVYSDVEEM
+303 
-313 HDRLSLLDYSNV
+313 
-325 SEKNEIKKFSK
+325 EKNEIKKFRV
-336 IENKEDLMVGS
+336 ENKKDFIVGS
-347 NVKVL
+347 TVKVL

-373 DKLMAA
+373 GKLMAA

-392 TYKDIRYFHCR
+392 TYKDVRYFHCR
-403 PHRAVFTDIEH
+403 PYKAIFTDIEH
-414 CSLYENTKLDERL
+414 CSHYENTKLNEQP
-427 ALTNNDNF
+427 ALTNNDHF
-435 GNMECSVIAGI
+435 GNMESSVIAGI

-643 DVTDIIEDSPRQ
+643 DVTDIIENSPRQ
-655 CTVCGKLAEYEC
+655 CTVCGKLAEFEC

-677 LESIAFCFKCLEKVH
+677 LES
-692 CHERRTNHEPKKL
+692 
-705 VVPMEFAI
+705 
-713 LQEHCYVPRLYL
+713 
-725 ELSAVV
+725 
-731 CIETSHYVSFV
+731 TSS
-742 KCGPGSEAPWCF
+742 
-754 FDSMADRKGEQNG
+754 
-767 YNIPEMVP
+767 
-775 CPDFPYWLSEEG
+775 
-787 GNYLTKLTDDRHLP
+787 
-801 EHAKRLLCDAY
+801 
-812 MCMYQSPDVM
+812 
-822 MYK
+822 

>member
-1 MVDRSSDGGKERR
+1 MAAE
-14 QYYVAKRDTVLLR
+14 
-27 ILGACDVNVNEL
+27 
-39 RLGMLVEALEDLKDS
+39 
-54 SLKIRV
+54 
-60 IDTAGSKTWCGTEW
+60 
-74 RCHKYDLIPVSHKIR
+74 
-89 QYLLAVQSPQERV
+89 
-102 QLASN
+102 
-107 KALCE
+107 
-112 QIKDISVKDK
+112 
-122 VWYCC
+122 
-127 DPNKH
+127 
-132 SKELAFVKY
+132 
-141 IGPVTELGL
+141 
-150 GHYFGLELLES
+150 
-161 QETSE
+161 
-166 TSSLIKEYFT
+166 
-176 CTHWNAIFATVSNIC
+176 
-191 PYKETDTVSSN
+191 
-202 IEKTSLFLKGSTGT
+202 
-216 DYSNDKK
+216 
-223 KSVLDSTPA
+223 
-232 ILLEQF
+232 
-238 TTFDDN
+238 
-244 KNNNRESVNM
+244 
-254 LKERQKI
+254 
-261 AKSSLEND
+261 
-269 VNNFTKNLD
+269 
-278 HALFKSALQNIP
+278 LQNIP
-290 IFVLEHKWSSDIE
+290 VFVLEHKWSSDIE
-303 SNVYSDVEEM
+303 SNMYSDLEETFECSS
-313 HDRLSLLDYSNV
+313 SLNCSNTL
-325 SEKNEIKKFSK
+325 EKNENKKFGRT
-336 IENKEDLMVGS
+336 ENLDLIVGS

-352 LDSDIHYGVIRWI
+352 LDSDIHYGIIRWI
-365 GTPSGISP
+365 GTPPGITSG
-373 DKLMAA
+373 KLIAA
-379 VELDDG
+379 VELDDS
-385 HPLGTDG
+385 HPSGTDG
-392 TYKDIRYFHCR
+392 TFKDVRYFHCR
-403 PHRAVFTDIEH
+403 PYKAIFTDLEQ
-414 CSLYENTKLDERL
+414 CSRYDAMTKIDDSTTLINT
-427 ALTNNDNF
+427 DNF
-435 GNMECSVIAGI
+435 GNIESSVIVGM
-446 VRPISVKGDLES
+446 VRPISVKGNLES

-667 KECYGQCGVG
+667 KECFGQCGVG
-677 LESIAFCFKCLEKVH
+677 LESIAFCFQCLEKVH
-692 CHERRTNHEPKKL
+692 RHERRTNHEPKKL

-713 LQEHCYVPRLYL
+713 LQEHCPVPRLYL

-731 CIETSHYVSFV
+731 CIETSHYVCFV
-742 KCGPGSEAPWCF
+742 KCGSGSEAPWCF

-787 GNYLTKLTDDRHLP
+787 GNYLTELTDDRHLP

>member
-1 MVDRSSDGGKERR
+1 MEDSSKERR
-14 QYYVAKRDTVLLR
+14 VLQHYVAKQDTVLIR
-27 ILGACDVNVNEL
+27 IFGACDVNVNKL
-39 RLGMLVEALEDLKDS
+39 RLGMLVEALEDLRES
-54 SLKIRV
+54 VLRIRV
-60 IDTAGSKTWCGTEW
+60 TDTVGGSKTWCGTEW
-74 RCHKYDLIPVSHKIR
+74 RCHKYDLIPVSPMVW
-89 QYLLAVQSPQERV
+89 QYLLAVQSPQERI
-102 QLASN
+102 QLAN
-107 KALCE
+107 DEALCE
-112 QIKDISVKDK
+112 QIRNISVND
-122 VWYCC
+122 VAWYCS
-127 DPNKH
+127 DPANRRAR
-132 SKELAFVKY
+132 ELAFVRY
-141 IGPVTELGL
+141 IGPVPQLGL
-150 GHYFGLELLES
+150 GHYFGLELVES
-161 QETSE
+161 QELSKTSLL
-166 TSSLIKEYFT
+166 TKEYFIP
-176 CTHWNAIFATVSNIC
+176 THWNAATIFATINNIL
-191 PYKETDTVSSN
+191 PYKETDSISGS
-202 IEKTSLFLKGSTGT
+202 IEKILLSKSNTGT
-216 DYSNDKK
+216 DYNNDKK
-223 KSVLDSTPA
+223 RSVLDSTPA
-232 ILLEQF
+232 VLLEQF
-238 TTFDDN
+238 TLFDDN
-244 KNNNRESVNM
+244 KNNNQDSVNI
-254 LKERQKI
+254 LKECHQTG
-261 AKSSLEND
+261 KSDLEND
-269 VNNFTKNLD
+269 INNYTQTVE
-278 HALFKSALQNIP
+278 HTLFKCAELQNIP

-303 SNVYSDVEEM
+303 SNVYSDVEDTRGIM
-313 HDRLSLLDYSNV
+313 LDYSNG
-325 SEKNEIKKFSK
+325 EKNETKKFNRV
-336 IENKEDLMVGS
+336 ENKGDLVVGS

-352 LDSDIHYGVIRWI
+352 LDSDIHYGIIRWI
-365 GTPSGISP
+365 GSP
-373 DKLMAA
+373 PGTSPGKLMAA
-379 VELDDG
+379 VELDNG

-403 PHRAVFTDIEH
+403 PYRAIFTDIEH
-414 CSLYENTKLDERL
+414 CSHYESTKLNERP
-427 ALTNNDNF
+427 ALINNDNF
-435 GNMECSVIAGI
+435 GNMESSVITGI

-655 CTVCGKLAEYEC
+655 CTVCGKLAEFEC

-677 LESIAFCFKCLEKVH
+677 LESIAFCLQCLEKVH

-705 VVPMEFAI
+705 NVPMEFTI
-713 LQEHCYVPRLYL
+713 LQEHCPVPRLYL

-787 GNYLTKLTDDRHLP
+787 GTYLTELKDDRHLP

>member
-1 MVDRSSDGGKERR
+1 
-14 QYYVAKRDTVLLR
+14 
-27 ILGACDVNVNEL
+27 
-39 RLGMLVEALEDLKDS
+39 MLVEALEDLKDS

-60 IDTAGSKTWCGTEW
+60 IDIAGSKTWCGTEW
-74 RCHKYDLIPVSHKIR
+74 RCHKYDLIPVSHKIW

-102 QLASN
+102 QLASDET
-107 KALCE
+107 LCE
-112 QIKDISVKDK
+112 QIRSISVKDK

-132 SKELAFVKY
+132 SKEVAFVKY
-141 IGPVTELGL
+141 IGPVPELGL

-161 QETSE
+161 QD
-166 TSSLIKEYFT
+166 SSKTFLLTKEYFI
-176 CTHWNAIFATVSNIC
+176 CTHWNAIFATVNHIY
-191 PYKETDTVSSN
+191 PYKETDTISNN
-202 IEKTSLFLKGSTGT
+202 IEKTLFLKSSTGT
-216 DYSNDKK
+216 DNDKK

-238 TTFDDN
+238 ITFDDN

-261 AKSSLEND
+261 AKSTLEND
-269 VNNFTKNLD
+269 INNFAKNPD
-278 HALFKSALQNIP
+278 HALFKSGNAL
-290 IFVLEHKWSSDIE
+290 
-303 SNVYSDVEEM
+303 
-313 HDRLSLLDYSNV
+313 
-325 SEKNEIKKFSK
+325 EKNEIKKFSK

-352 LDSDIHYGVIRWI
+352 LDSDVHYGVIRWI
-365 GTPSGISP
+365 GTPPGISP
-373 DKLMAA
+373 GKLMAA

-403 PHRAVFTDIEH
+403 PYKAIFTDIEH
-414 CSLYENTKLDERL
+414 CSHYENTKLDEQL

-435 GNMECSVIAGI
+435 GNMESSVIAGI

-655 CTVCGKLAEYEC
+655 CTVCGKLAEFEC
-667 KECYGQCGVG
+667 KECYEQCGVG
-677 LESIAFCFKCLEKVH
+677 LESIAFCLHCLEKVH

-705 VVPMEFAI
+705 VVPVEFAI
-713 LQEHCYVPRLYL
+713 LQEHCPVPRLYL

>member
-1 MVDRSSDGGKERR
+1 MEDSSKERR
-14 QYYVAKRDTVLLR
+14 VLQHYVAKQDT
-27 ILGACDVNVNEL
+27 L
-39 RLGMLVEALEDLKDS
+39 RLGMLVEALEDLKES
-54 SLKIRV
+54 VLRV
-60 IDTAGSKTWCGTEW
+60 RVTDTVGGSKTWCGTEW
-74 RCHKYDLIPVSHKIR
+74 RCHKYDLIPVSPKVW

-102 QLASN
+102 RLAN
-107 KALCE
+107 DEALCE
-112 QIKDISVKDK
+112 QMRNVSVNDV
-122 VWYCC
+122 VWHCS
-127 DPNKH
+127 DPANRRAR
-132 SKELAFVKY
+132 ELAFVRY
-141 IGPVTELGL
+141 IGPVPKLGL
-150 GHYFGLELLES
+150 GHYFGLELVES
-161 QETSE
+161 QELSKTS
-166 TSSLIKEYFT
+166 LLAKEYFSS
-176 CTHWNAIFATVSNIC
+176 THWNAAAILATINNIL
-191 PYKETDTVSSN
+191 PYKETDSICG
-202 IEKTSLFLKGSTGT
+202 IEKTPFLKNNAGT
-216 DYSNDKK
+216 DYANDKK

-232 ILLEQF
+232 VLLEQF
-238 TTFDDN
+238 TLFNDN
-244 KNNNRESVNM
+244 KNNNQESVNI
-254 LKERQKI
+254 LKDRHQ
-261 AKSSLEND
+261 AGKSDLEND
-269 VNNFTKNLD
+269 VNNYTKTID
-278 HALFKSALQNIP
+278 HALFKCGNG
-290 IFVLEHKWSSDIE
+290 
-303 SNVYSDVEEM
+303 
-313 HDRLSLLDYSNV
+313 
-325 SEKNEIKKFSK
+325 EKNEVKKFNRV
-336 IENKEDLMVGS
+336 ENKGDLMVGS

-352 LDSDIHYGVIRWI
+352 LDSDVHYGVIRWI
-365 GTPSGISP
+365 GTPSGTSP
-373 DKLMAA
+373 GKLMAA
-379 VELDDG
+379 VELDNG

-392 TYKDIRYFHCR
+392 TYKDTRYFHCR
-403 PHRAVFTDIEH
+403 PYRAVFTDIEH
-414 CSLYENTKLDERL
+414 CSHYENTKLDERP

-435 GNMECSVIAGI
+435 GNMESSVIAGI

-655 CTVCGKLAEYEC
+655 CTVCGKLAEFEC

-677 LESIAFCFKCLEKVH
+677 LESIAFCSQCLEKVH
-692 CHERRTNHEPKKL
+692 RHERRTNHEPKKL
-705 VVPMEFAI
+705 TVPMEFTI
-713 LQEHCYVPRLYL
+713 LQEHCPVPRLYL

-787 GNYLTKLTDDRHLP
+787 GNYLTELTDDRHLP

>member
-1 MVDRSSDGGKERR
+1 MEDRDSKEHRVL
-14 QYYVAKRDTVLLR
+14 QHYIAKQNTVLIRLF
-27 ILGACDVNVNEL
+27 GACPVNVNEL
-39 RLGMLVEALEDLKDS
+39 RVGMLVEALEDLKES
-54 SLKIRV
+54 VLKVRV
-60 IDTAGSKTWCGTEW
+60 IDTIGGSKIWCGTEW
-74 RCHKYDLIPVSHKIR
+74 RCHKYDLIPVSRKIW
-89 QYLLAVQSPQERV
+89 QYLLTVQSSQERIRI
-102 QLASN
+102 AN
-107 KALCE
+107 DEALCE
-112 QIKDISVKDK
+112 RIRNISVNDR
-122 VWYCC
+122 VWYCS
-127 DPNKH
+127 DSSNRRT
-132 SKELAFVKY
+132 KEIALVRY
-141 IGPVTELGL
+141 IGPVKQLGL

-161 QETSE
+161 QEVFKTS
-166 TSSLIKEYFT
+166 LLAKEYFIS
-176 CTHWNAIFATVSNIC
+176 THSNASVTFATVNNIY
-191 PYKETDTVSSN
+191 PYKAESDTISSN
-202 IEKTSLFLKGSTGT
+202 IEKTFLKNNTGI
-216 DYSNDKK
+216 DYTNDRKR
-223 KSVLDSTPA
+223 SVLDSTPA
-232 ILLEQF
+232 VLLEKF
-238 TTFDDN
+238 TLFDDN
-244 KNNNRESVNM
+244 KNNNQESVNI
-254 LKERQKI
+254 LKEHHQ
-261 AKSSLEND
+261 ATKSNLENN
-269 VNNFTKNLD
+269 VNNYTKSVD
-278 HALFKSALQNIP
+278 HALFKCGNTL
-290 IFVLEHKWSSDIE
+290 
-303 SNVYSDVEEM
+303 
-313 HDRLSLLDYSNV
+313 
-325 SEKNEIKKFSK
+325 EKNEIKKFRG
-336 IENKEDLMVGS
+336 ENKKDLIVGS
-347 NVKVL
+347 TVKVF

-373 DKLMAA
+373 GKLMAA

-392 TYKDIRYFHCR
+392 TYKDVRYFHCR
-403 PHRAVFTDIEH
+403 PYKAIFTDIEH
-414 CSLYENTKLDERL
+414 CSHYENTKLNEQP
-427 ALTNNDNF
+427 ALTNNDHF
-435 GNMECSVIAGI
+435 GDMESSVIAGI
-446 VRPISVKGDLES
+446 VRPISVKGNLES

-643 DVTDIIEDSPRQ
+643 DVTDIIENSPRQ
-655 CTVCGKLAEYEC
+655 CTVCGKLAEFEC

-677 LESIAFCFKCLEKVH
+677 LESIAFCLQCLEKVH
-692 CHERRTNHEPKKL
+692 RHERRTNHEPKRL
-705 VVPMEFAI
+705 IVPMEFAI
-713 LQEHCYVPRLYL
+713 LQEHCPVPRLYL

-787 GNYLTKLTDDRHLP
+787 GNYLTELTDDRHLP

>member
-1 MVDRSSDGGKERR
+1 MEDSSKERR
-14 QYYVAKRDTVLLR
+14 VLQHYVAKQDTVLTR
-27 ILGACDVNVNEL
+27 IFGACDVNVNKL
-39 RLGMLVEALEDLKDS
+39 RLGMLVEALEDLKE
-54 SLKIRV
+54 SLLRV
-60 IDTAGSKTWCGTEW
+60 RVTDTVGGSKTWCGTEW
-74 RCHKYDLIPVSHKIR
+74 RCHKYDLIPVSQKVW

-102 QLASN
+102 RLAN
-107 KALCE
+107 DEALCE
-112 QIKDISVKDK
+112 QIRNISENDV
-122 VWYCC
+122 VWYCS
-127 DPNKH
+127 DPANRRA
-132 SKELAFVKY
+132 KELAFVRY
-141 IGPVTELGL
+141 VGPVLELGL
-150 GHYFGLELLES
+150 GHYFGLELVER
-161 QETSE
+161 QELSKTS
-166 TSSLIKEYFT
+166 LLAKEYFIS
-176 CTHWNAIFATVSNIC
+176 THWNASTIFADINNIL
-191 PYKETDTVSSN
+191 PYKETDSISG
-202 IEKTSLFLKGSTGT
+202 IEKTLFLKTNTGT
-216 DYSNDKK
+216 DYVDDKK
-223 KSVLDSTPA
+223 RSVLDSTPA
-232 ILLEQF
+232 VLLEQF
-238 TTFDDN
+238 TLFDDN
-244 KNNNRESVNM
+244 KNNNQESVTI
-254 LKERQKI
+254 LKERHQ
-261 AKSSLEND
+261 AGKSDLEND
-269 VNNFTKNLD
+269 VNNYTKTID
-278 HALFKSALQNIP
+278 HTLFKSGNG
-290 IFVLEHKWSSDIE
+290 
-303 SNVYSDVEEM
+303 
-313 HDRLSLLDYSNV
+313 
-325 SEKNEIKKFSK
+325 EKNEIKQFNR
-336 IENKEDLMVGS
+336 IENKGDLMVGS

-365 GTPSGISP
+365 GTPSGTSP

-379 VELDDG
+379 VELDNG

-392 TYKDIRYFHCR
+392 TYKDTRYFHCR
-403 PHRAVFTDIEH
+403 PYRAIFTDIEH
-414 CSLYENTKLDERL
+414 CSHYENTKLDEQS
-427 ALTNNDNF
+427 ALINNDNF
-435 GNMECSVIAGI
+435 GNMESSVIAGI

-655 CTVCGKLAEYEC
+655 CTVCGKLAEFEC

-677 LESIAFCFKCLEKVH
+677 LESIAFCLHCLEKVH
-692 CHERRTNHEPKKL
+692 RHERRTNHEPKKL
-705 VVPMEFAI
+705 NVPIEFTI
-713 LQEHCYVPRLYL
+713 LQEHCPVPRLYL

-787 GNYLTKLTDDRHLP
+787 GNYLTELTDDRHLP

>member
-1 MVDRSSDGGKERR
+1 MD
-14 QYYVAKRDTVLLR
+14 
-27 ILGACDVNVNEL
+27 DV
-39 RLGMLVEALEDLKDS
+39 
-54 SLKIRV
+54 I
-60 IDTAGSKTWCGTEW
+60 
-74 RCHKYDLIPVSHKIR
+74 
-89 QYLLAVQSPQERV
+89 
-102 QLASN
+102 
-107 KALCE
+107 
-112 QIKDISVKDK
+112 
-122 VWYCC
+122 WYCS
-127 DPNKH
+127 DPANRRA
-132 SKELAFVKY
+132 KELAFVRY
-141 IGPVTELGL
+141 IGPVPQLGL
-150 GHYFGLELLES
+150 GHYFGLELVES
-161 QETSE
+161 QELAKTS
-166 TSSLIKEYFT
+166 LLAKEYFIS
-176 CTHWNAIFATVSNIC
+176 THWNAAAIFATISNII
-191 PYKETDTVSSN
+191 PYKETDSITGG
-202 IEKTSLFLKGSTGT
+202 IEKTSFLKNNTET
-216 DYSNDKK
+216 DYINDKK
-223 KSVLDSTPA
+223 GSVLDSTPA
-232 ILLEQF
+232 VLLEQF
-238 TTFDDN
+238 TLFDDN
-244 KNNNRESVNM
+244 KNNNQESVNS
-254 LKERQKI
+254 LKEHHQAGKPNH
-261 AKSSLEND
+261 END
-269 VNNFTKNLD
+269 VNYTK
-278 HALFKSALQNIP
+278 AI
-290 IFVLEHKWSSDIE
+290 
-303 SNVYSDVEEM
+303 
-313 HDRLSLLDYSNV
+313 DYPVSKCGN
-325 SEKNEIKKFSK
+325 SEKNEIKKFNRVDSK
-336 IENKEDLMVGS
+336 GDLMVGS

-352 LDSDIHYGVIRWI
+352 LDTDIHYGVIRWI
-365 GTPSGISP
+365 GTPPGTTP
-373 DKLMAA
+373 GKLMAA
-379 VELDDG
+379 VELDNG

-392 TYKDIRYFHCR
+392 IYKDIRYFHCR
-403 PHRAVFTDIEH
+403 PYRAIFTNIEH
-414 CSLYENTKLDERL
+414 CSHYENTKLNERS
-427 ALTNNDNF
+427 AHINNDNF
-435 GNMECSVIAGI
+435 GNMESSVIAGI

-655 CTVCGKLAEYEC
+655 CTVCGKLAEFEC

-677 LESIAFCFKCLEKVH
+677 LESIAFCLQCLEKVH
-692 CHERRTNHEPKKL
+692 RHERRTNHEPKKL
-705 VVPMEFAI
+705 NVPMEFTI
-713 LQEHCYVPRLYL
+713 LQEHCPVPRLYL

-787 GNYLTKLTDDRHLP
+787 GTYLTELTDDRHLP

>member
-1 MVDRSSDGGKERR
+1 MMEKWSKEGNEERPVL
-14 QYYVAKRDTVLLR
+14 QHYVAKQNA
-27 ILGACDVNVNEL
+27 ILICLSGKCQVNINTL
-39 RLGMLVEALEDLKDS
+39 CLGMLIEALGNLKDGT
-54 SLKIRV
+54 LRV
-60 IDTAGSKTWCGTEW
+60 RVKDIAGSEIWQGTEW
-74 RCHKYDLIPVSHKIR
+74 RCHRFDLIAVSPEVWR
-89 QYLLAVQSPQERV
+89 FLLAVSIPQERV
-102 QLASN
+102 RLASD
-107 KALCE
+107 KQLCE
-112 QIKDISVKDK
+112 DVKNLSVNDT
-122 VWYCC
+122 VWYCP
-127 DPNKH
+127 DH
-132 SKELAFVKY
+132 SRHTKELAIVKY
-141 IGPVTELGL
+141 IGPVSQLGQ
-150 GHYFGLELLES
+150 GYYFGLDLLEN
-161 QETSE
+161 QESSKTSLL
-166 TSSLIKEYFT
+166 SKEYFVS
-176 CTHWNAIFATVSNIC
+176 THSEGKFATLSNVRPLKDEAPPIGN
-191 PYKETDTVSSN
+191 TDKSVPL
-202 IEKTSLFLKGSTGT
+202 KTDAGNN
-216 DYSNDKK
+216 YVNDKK
-223 KSVLDSTPA
+223 KSVLDSTPSV
-232 ILLEQF
+232 LLERF
-238 TTFDDN
+238 ATFDDS
-244 KNNNRESVNM
+244 KNNNRESGF
-254 LKERQKI
+254 LSKERNQFSKTMI
-261 AKSSLEND
+261 LEND
-269 VNNFTKNLD
+269 LNSLTKNID
-278 HALFKSALQNIP
+278 THAFLQP
-290 IFVLEHKWSSDIE
+290 GGTL
-303 SNVYSDVEEM
+303 
-313 HDRLSLLDYSNV
+313 
-325 SEKNEIKKFSK
+325 EKNENKKFTRLD
-336 IENKEDLMVGS
+336 NTEDLIVGS

-352 LDSDIHYGVIRWI
+352 LDSEVKYGVIRWI
-365 GTPSGISP
+365 GTPPGIAP
-373 DKLMAA
+373 GKLMAA

-403 PHRAVFTDIEH
+403 PYRALFTDLER
-414 CSLYENTKLDERL
+414 CSHYDNVAAKTDERI
-427 ALTNNDNF
+427 ARITTENF
-435 GNMECSVIAGI
+435 GNMESSVIVGI
-446 VRPISVKGDLES
+446 VRPISIKGDLES

-655 CTVCGKLAEYEC
+655 CTVCGKLAEFEC

-677 LESIAFCFKCLEKVH
+677 LESIAFCLQCLEKVH
-692 CHERRTNHEPKKL
+692 RHERRTNHEPKKL
-705 VVPMEFAI
+705 IVPMEFAI
-713 LQEHCYVPRLYL
+713 LQEHCPVPRLYL

-742 KCGPGSEAPWCF
+742 KCGSGSEAPWCF

-787 GNYLTKLTDDRHLP
+787 GNYLTELTDDRHLP

>member
-1 MVDRSSDGGKERR
+1 MEKRNTGSKEDR
-14 QYYVAKRDTVLLR
+14 QVLHYYVAKQNT
-27 ILGACDVNVNEL
+27 ILTRMSGECVKNVNTL
-39 RLGMLVEALEDLKDS
+39 RLGMLVEALEDLGDS
-54 SLKIRV
+54 ALRV
-60 IDTAGSKTWCGTEW
+60 HVNDTTESEIWRGTEW
-74 RCHKYDLIPVSHKIR
+74 RCHKFDLISVSSDVWKF
-89 QYLLAVQSPQERV
+89 LPAVSVPQERV
-102 QLASN
+102 HLAN
-107 KALCE
+107 HKLLCKE
-112 QIKDISVKDK
+112 LMGLMIDDTI
-122 VWYCC
+122 WYCP
-127 DPNKH
+127 DPQGHTKY
-132 SKELAFVKY
+132 LAVIKY
-141 IGPVTELGL
+141 IGPVPQLGQ
-150 GHYFGLELLES
+150 GYYFGLDLLEG
-161 QETSE
+161 QE
-166 TSSLIKEYFT
+166 SSKTALLSKEYFDSI
-176 CTHWNAIFATVSNIC
+176 HSEGRFATLSNIF
-191 PYKETDTVSSN
+191 PLKPEGPTGLGNSDKN
-202 IEKTSLFLKGSTGT
+202 FFLKT
-216 DYSNDKK
+216 DSGNNYVNDKK
-223 KSVLDSTPA
+223 KSTLDSTPSVH
-232 ILLEQF
+232 LEKF
-238 TTFDDN
+238 ATFDDN
-244 KNNNRESVNM
+244 KNNNRDQRPLSIECLQS
-254 LKERQKI
+254 
-261 AKSSLEND
+261 AKSMTLEND
-269 VNNFTKNLD
+269 SNVTKNTNI
-278 HALFKSALQNIP
+278 HAYAQSGNTP
-290 IFVLEHKWSSDIE
+290 E
-303 SNVYSDVEEM
+303 
-313 HDRLSLLDYSNV
+313 R
-325 SEKNEIKKFSK
+325 NENKKFGWV
-336 IENKEDLMVGS
+336 ENTDLIVGS
-347 NVKVL
+347 NVKIL
-352 LDSDIHYGVIRWI
+352 LDSDVHYGVIRWI
-365 GTPSGISP
+365 GTPADITPG
-373 DKLMAA
+373 KLMAA
-379 VELDDG
+379 VELDDS
-385 HPLGTDG
+385 HPSGTDG
-392 TYKDIRYFHCR
+392 TYKGVRYFHCR
-403 PHRAVFTDIEH
+403 PYRAIFTDLEQ
-414 CSLYENTKLDERL
+414 CSRYDTVVAKI
-427 ALTNNDNF
+427 NDPAVPINIDSF
-435 GNMECSVIAGI
+435 GNMESSVIVGM
-446 VRPISVKGDLES
+446 VRPISVKGNLES

-517 NPLRKNMFVRADRVM
+517 NPLRKNMFVRADHVM

-631 KMYQKI
+631 KMYPKI

-655 CTVCGKLAEYEC
+655 CTVCGKLAEFEC

-677 LESIAFCFKCLEKVH
+677 LESIAFCLQCLEKVH
-692 CHERRTNHEPKKL
+692 RHERRTNHEPKKL

-713 LQEHCYVPRLYL
+713 LQEHCPVPRLYL

-731 CIETSHYVSFV
+731 CIETSHYVCFV
-742 KCGPGSEAPWCF
+742 KCGSGSEAPWCF

-775 CPDFPYWLSEEG
+775 CSDFPYWLSEEG
-787 GNYLTKLTDDRHLP
+787 GNYLTELTDDRHLP

>member
-1 MVDRSSDGGKERR
+1 MEKRNSNSKDDCQVPR
-14 QYYVAKRDTVLLR
+14 YFVAKQNTILIR
-27 ILGACDVNVNEL
+27 ISGECDKNVNTL
-39 RLGMLVEALEDLKDS
+39 RLGMLVEAVQDLGDS
-54 SLKIRV
+54 VLKVRV
-60 IDTAGSKTWCGTEW
+60 IDTTGSEIWCGTEW
-74 RCHKYDLIPVSHKIR
+74 RCHKFDLITVSPEVWKF
-89 QYLLAVQSPQERV
+89 LPAVSVPQERV
-102 QLASN
+102 RLAIH
-107 KALCE
+107 KRLCE
-112 QIKDISVKDK
+112 ELMSLVVHDA
-122 VWYCC
+122 VWYCA
-127 DPNKH
+127 DPQGC
-132 SKELAFVKY
+132 SKYLAIIKY
-141 IGPVTELGL
+141 IGPVPLLGQ
-150 GHYFGLELLES
+150 GYYYGLDVLEG
-161 QETSE
+161 EE
-166 TSSLIKEYFT
+166 SSKTGGPTGLAKIDKNLFIK
-176 CTHWNAIFATVSNIC
+176 N
-191 PYKETDTVSSN
+191 DTGN
-202 IEKTSLFLKGSTGT
+202 NYT
-216 DYSNDKK
+216 NDKK
-223 KSVLDSTPA
+223 KSILDSTPPV
-232 ILLEQF
+232 LLERF
-238 TTFDDN
+238 INFDDN
-244 KNNNRESVNM
+244 KNNNRDQRSLSKEYVQSV
-254 LKERQKI
+254 KTI
-261 AKSSLEND
+261 THEND
-269 VNNFTKNLD
+269 
-278 HALFKSALQNIP
+278 
-290 IFVLEHKWSSDIE
+290 
-303 SNVYSDVEEM
+303 SNVTKTTAT
-313 HDRLSLLDYSNV
+313 HGNTP
-325 SEKNEIKKFSK
+325 EKNENKKNGRT
-336 IENKEDLMVGS
+336 ENSDLFVGS

-352 LDSDIHYGVIRWI
+352 LDSDVHYGVIRWI
-365 GTPSGISP
+365 GTPPGITLG
-373 DKLMAA
+373 KLMAA
-379 VELDDG
+379 VELDDS
-385 HPLGTDG
+385 HPSDLDQ
-392 TYKDIRYFHCR
+392 
-403 PHRAVFTDIEH
+403 
-414 CSLYENTKLDERL
+414 CSRCDTMAKIDDP
-427 ALTNNDNF
+427 TPSISTDNF
-435 GNMECSVIAGI
+435 GNMESSVIVGM
-446 VRPISVKGDLES
+446 VRPISVKGNLES

-479 FSMFTFT
+479 FSMFAFT

-579 AYHYQLFVEKD
+579 TYHYQLFVEKD

-655 CTVCGKLAEYEC
+655 CTVCGKLAEFEC
-667 KECYGQCGVG
+667 KECYGQCGAG
-677 LESIAFCFKCLEKVH
+677 LESTAFCLQCLETVH
-692 CHERRTNHEPKKL
+692 QHERRTNHEPKKL
-705 VVPMEFAI
+705 VVPIEFAI
-713 LQEHCYVPRLYL
+713 LQEHCPVPRLYL

-731 CIETSHYVSFV
+731 CIETSHYVCFV
-742 KCGPGSEAPWCF
+742 KCGSGSEAPWCF

-787 GNYLTKLTDDRHLP
+787 GNYLTELTDDRHLP
-801 EHAKRLLCDAY
+801 EHAKRLLCDGY

>member
-1 MVDRSSDGGKERR
+1 MEDSSKERR
-14 QYYVAKRDTVLLR
+14 VLQHYVAKQDT
-27 ILGACDVNVNEL
+27 L
-39 RLGMLVEALEDLKDS
+39 RLGMLVEALEDLKES
-54 SLKIRV
+54 VLRV
-60 IDTAGSKTWCGTEW
+60 RVTDTVGGSKTWCGTEW
-74 RCHKYDLIPVSHKIR
+74 RCHKYDLIPVSPKVW

-102 QLASN
+102 RLAN
-107 KALCE
+107 DEALCE
-112 QIKDISVKDK
+112 QMRNVSVNDV
-122 VWYCC
+122 VWHCS
-127 DPNKH
+127 DPANRRAR
-132 SKELAFVKY
+132 ELAFVRY
-141 IGPVTELGL
+141 IGPVPKLGL
-150 GHYFGLELLES
+150 GHYFGLELVES
-161 QETSE
+161 QELSKTS
-166 TSSLIKEYFT
+166 LLAKEYFSS
-176 CTHWNAIFATVSNIC
+176 THWNAAAILATINNIL
-191 PYKETDTVSSN
+191 PYKETDSICG
-202 IEKTSLFLKGSTGT
+202 IEKTPFLKNNAGT
-216 DYSNDKK
+216 DYANDKK

-232 ILLEQF
+232 VLLEQF
-238 TTFDDN
+238 TLFNDN
-244 KNNNRESVNM
+244 KNNNQESVNI
-254 LKERQKI
+254 LKDRHQ
-261 AKSSLEND
+261 AGKSDLEND
-269 VNNFTKNLD
+269 VNNYTKTID
-278 HALFKSALQNIP
+278 HALFKCGNG
-290 IFVLEHKWSSDIE
+290 
-303 SNVYSDVEEM
+303 
-313 HDRLSLLDYSNV
+313 
-325 SEKNEIKKFSK
+325 EKNEVKKFNRV
-336 IENKEDLMVGS
+336 ENKGDLMVGS

-352 LDSDIHYGVIRWI
+352 LDSDVHYGVIRWI
-365 GTPSGISP
+365 GTPSGTSP
-373 DKLMAA
+373 GKLMAA
-379 VELDDG
+379 VELDNG

-392 TYKDIRYFHCR
+392 TYKDTRYFHCR
-403 PHRAVFTDIEH
+403 PYRAVFTDIEH
-414 CSLYENTKLDERL
+414 CSHYENTKLDERP

-435 GNMECSVIAGI
+435 GNMESSVITGI

-655 CTVCGKLAEYEC
+655 CTVCGKLAEFEC

-677 LESIAFCFKCLEKVH
+677 LESIAFCSQCLEKVH
-692 CHERRTNHEPKKL
+692 RHERRTNHEPKKL
-705 VVPMEFAI
+705 TVPMEFTI
-713 LQEHCYVPRLYL
+713 LQEHCPVPRLYL

-787 GNYLTKLTDDRHLP
+787 GNYLTELTDDRHLP